1 MATMDEVRA
10 ILSSNA
16 DPAQKL
22 DRLAAIVFAPAPE
35 PEPPKPR
42 AAKVEHEHK
51 ARHDAA

>member
-16 DPAQKL
+16 DPSKKL
-22 DRLAAIVFAPAPE
+22 DRLAALVFAPAPE

-42 AAKVEHEHK
+42 RAAKVEPAPERET
-51 ARHDAA
+51 A

>member
-22 DRLAAIVFAPAPE
+22 DRLAAIVFAPAPAPATPRPRRVSQEPAAE
-35 PEPPKPR
+35 PEG
-42 AAKVEHEHK
+42 AA
-51 ARHDAA
+51 